1 MKQST
6 KRRLRAVPQFRT
18 CTCVA
23 HAITLDDMS
32 MLQVRNLSRKT
43 HDELKRRAA
52 RARMSLSDYVANQL
66 DILVRVPSEE
76 EFWEWGMSDWD
87 DDPLLNT
94 ELDDGLGNRDSKVE
108 YTEEERELGQFIVD
122 IIRERRGPLE

>member
-1 MKQST
+1 
-6 KRRLRAVPQFRT
+6 
-18 CTCVA
+18 
-23 HAITLDDMS
+23 